1 MVSLSWGTPLE
12 NFGSS
17 RAVIL
22 TSETCRALF
31 PELRIRRSCC
41 ILRLF
46 YPAEDSEM
54 GKAKAATKPAK
65 RTKLSVPFT
74 KLCKCGHYNHNR
86 RSACELCGNPLR
98 AKKKQ
103 AAPKRK
109 QATPYADFQN
119 KSVAAFDYLTTFN
132 GDFDQAVEFLS
143 ALKPLVDTG
152 PPNKAS

>member
-1 MVSLSWGTPLE
+1 
-12 NFGSS
+12 
-17 RAVIL
+17 
-22 TSETCRALF
+22 
-31 PELRIRRSCC
+31 
-41 ILRLF
+41 
-46 YPAEDSEM
+46 M

-98 AKKKQ
+98 AKKKKKQ
-103 AAPKRK
+103 ATSKKK

-143 ALKPLVDTG
+143 ALKPLVKSG
-152 PPNKAS
+152 PQNKTS